1 MPDHNAILNLAF
13 ATLQI
18 ATAVLCLAGGAVP
31 AATLAAAAAAL
42 HVWMAWR
49 G

>member
-1 MPDHNAILNLAF
+1 MNTDTLINLAF

-18 ATAVLCLAGGAVP
+18 ATAALCLAGGAVP
-31 AATLAAAAAAL
+31 AATLAAVAAAL